1 MKKKTQIDKLIPY
14 LKGGYRS
21 SFEMQQYLKSSSG
34 DRTFRYFREYLEDND
49 KVFGLYYG
57 YIPLA
62 MHDKI
67 ATYQLKDKECHK
79 PDGHRYLRW
88 KLVKV

>member
-1 MKKKTQIDKLIPY
+1 MKNKTMIDKLIPY
-14 LKGGYRS
+14 LKRGYRS

-34 DRTFRYFREYLEDND
+34 DRAFRSLRSQSEITILRGCLKVAIYTNGWHRLSQKEY
-49 KVFGLYYG
+49 
-57 YIPLA
+57 
-62 MHDKI
+62 
-67 ATYQLKDKECHK
+67 HK